1 MTKGKLDNGFEFE
14 IDEEALDDM
23 YYIELIREAGNDPVK
38 SLELAEATL
47 GVEQKERLYK
57 HLENEKGRVPSAV
70 FYNALDEIFEKA
82 GNAVKN

>member
-1 MTKGKLDNGFEFE
+1 MTKGILENGFEFE
-14 IDEEALDDM
+14 IDEEALNDM
-23 YYIELIREAGNDPVK
+23 RYIERIRKAGDDPVS

-57 HLENEKGRVPSAV
+57 HLEDDKGRVPPEA
-70 FYNALDEIFEKA
+70 FYNALSEIFDKA

>member
-23 YYIELIREAGNDPVK
+23 RYVELIRSAGDDPVA

-57 HLENEKGRVPSAV
+57 HLENDKGRVPSEA
-70 FYNALDEIFEKA
+70 FYDAISEIFEKA